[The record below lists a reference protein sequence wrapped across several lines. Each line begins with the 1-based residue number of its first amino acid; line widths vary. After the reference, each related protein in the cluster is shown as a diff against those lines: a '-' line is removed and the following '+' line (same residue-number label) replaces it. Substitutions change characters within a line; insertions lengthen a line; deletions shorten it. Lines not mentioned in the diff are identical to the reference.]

1 MPDEPR
7 SERKSGARK
16 IWLLSPVYLDSECY
30 ALLHEQLNRVL
41 DDSDRFADFE
51 RRFVVLDDSAGG
63 DLKTAELASL
73 PGVEVLTPPFNLG
86 HQRGLVYTA
95 RLLAPEMADE
105 DLVVTLDADGEDKPE
120 DVPRLLEALEDPPVE
135 VSKVVLARRTSRRSA
150 TFLFRALY
158 PLFRLVF
165 RAVTGVWVS
174 TGNFAAFNGLTAKR
188 LLLHPSFD
196 TCYSSSLIAMDCPR
210 TLIDCDRG
218 DRYLGQSRMGYSK
231 LSLHALRM
239 LMPFTERIARRTL
252 LLFLS
257 ILMLAAVI
265 AVVVLAVRLFT
276 DSAIPGWATYTLL
289 ALGIVILVSLGNLL
303 ILFTVFS
310 HSRAISLSSLESFGM
325 QRSPEIDGG

>member
-1 MPDEPR
+1 MAGESKVEGR
-7 SERKSGARK
+7 SDGRT
-16 IWLLSPVYLDSECY
+16 IWLISPVYLDSECY
-30 ALLHEQLNRVL
+30 LRLHRQLNEVL
-41 DDSDRFADFE
+41 DADPRFSAFR
-51 RRFVVLDDSAGG
+51 RRFVVLDDSAGRDPEIPRLQSLA
-63 DLKTAELASL
+63 DLDT
-73 PGVEVLTPPFNLG
+73 LTPPFNLG
-86 HQRGLVYTA
+86 HQRGLVYA
-95 RLLAPEMADE
+95 VRSMASEMSDE

-120 DVPRLLEALEDPPVE
+120 DVPKLLAALEDPPVE
-135 VSKVVLARRTSRRSA
+135 VSEVVLARRTSRRSA

-158 PLFRLVF
+158 PLFRFVF

-174 TGNFAAFNGLTAKR
+174 TGNFAAFTGLTAKR

-210 TLIDCDRG
+210 QFIDCDRG
-218 DRYLGQSRMGYSK
+218 ERYLGKSRMGYSK

-252 LLFLS
+252 LLFLT
-257 ILMLAAVI
+257 ILMLAVVI
-265 AVVVLAVRLFT
+265 SVVVLAIRLFT

-310 HSRAISLSSLESFGM
+310 HSRAISLSNLESLGAP
-325 QRSPEIDGG
+325 RERGADGG